1 MRGKAASTNV
11 TRQAKR
17 GLDAKLSASTAWFL
31 IHNLPLKL
39 IFAIPRL
46 TLYLSN
52 LLERLCEG
60 TRCES

>member
-31 IHNLPLKL
+31 IHNLLYQDL
-39 IFAIPRL
+39 LCISL
-46 TLYLSN
+46 TCWKGCVK
-52 LLERLCEG
+52 ERDA
-60 TRCES
+60 RVR